1 MLRGKAIVRGRQTAQ
16 LDKARVLFLI
26 GMRFNNLLR
35 IDKWAWFL
43 KTMPSML
50 AELESKPEAGLLW
63 YRNYISGRNLM
74 VQQYWESFDKLLAYA
89 QDKEG
94 KHFPNWAKFN
104 RTLATDGT
112 IGIWHETYLIEPG
125 KFECIYGD
133 MPPWGLA
140 AATTGVRADGRLAQA
155 KQRFSEAA

>member
-1 MLRGKAIVRGRQTAQ
+1 MSCRPCHPQAHSRQRLCDPGHGDDVPPGNAAHRWVQLLGQRHKRVRDMLRGKAIVRGRQTAQ

-63 YRNYISGRNLM
+63 YRNYISGRSLM
-74 VQQYWESFDKLLAYA
+74 VQQY
-89 QDKEG
+89 
-94 KHFPNWAKFN
+94 
-104 RTLATDGT
+104 
-112 IGIWHETYLIEPG
+112 
-125 KFECIYGD
+125 
-133 MPPWGLA
+133 
-140 AATTGVRADGRLAQA
+140 
-155 KQRFSEAA
+155 